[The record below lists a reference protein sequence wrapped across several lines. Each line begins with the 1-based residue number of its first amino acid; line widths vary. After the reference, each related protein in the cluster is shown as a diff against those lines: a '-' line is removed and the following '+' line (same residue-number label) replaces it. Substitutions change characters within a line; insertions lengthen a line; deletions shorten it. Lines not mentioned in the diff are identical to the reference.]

1 MEEKLREE
9 ISSLKKQIDE
19 LERKNK
25 GLKRKLDQEIE
36 VADSAMTKLAGPRIR
51 RQVKELKRGRPK
63 VPRPEVIL
71 SCIFFLITFFLLFF
85 YYT

>member
-36 VADSAMTKLAGPRIR
+36 VADSAMTK
-51 RQVKELKRGRPK
+51 
-63 VPRPEVIL
+63 
-71 SCIFFLITFFLLFF
+71 
-85 YYT
+85 